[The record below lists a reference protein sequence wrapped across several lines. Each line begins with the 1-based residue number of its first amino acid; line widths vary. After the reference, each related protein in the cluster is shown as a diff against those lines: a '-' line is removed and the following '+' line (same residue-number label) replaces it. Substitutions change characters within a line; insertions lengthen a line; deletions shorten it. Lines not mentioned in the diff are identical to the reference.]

1 MNLMRR
7 VRVWA
12 GRIGLG
18 RKIAIALAIPALAS
32 GVATYLALTGAPPFG
47 PHPNAVL
54 SLLNL
59 DLVLLLAL
67 GAVVAKRLIEVW
79 AERRRGL
86 AGSRLQIRLVVLFSL
101 IAVTPTIIV
110 AVFSYLFFS
119 FGIESWFSDKVR
131 TAISESLAVAE
142 AYLHEHQQAIRAD
155 VLAMANDLNRDAV
168 KLALNPQHLEQVVSA
183 QAALRGL
190 TEAVV
195 FDRAG
200 HMLARSSLSFTL
212 GFEPVPDDA
221 MHLADAGDVAIMT
234 NDSDDRVRALV
245 RLNQFGDVYLFVGR
259 FIEPRVL
266 NHMEETQRAAAQ
278 YEQLEGQRSG
288 FQITFA
294 LIFMMV
300 AMLFL
305 VAAVAIGIHFAT
317 QLAVPVSRLI
327 TAAEQVRGGDLAAR
341 VPEGDKDDELASL
354 SRAFNRMTYQIES
367 QQRELREAN
376 RQLDERRRFTETV
389 LTGVSAGVIGLDQL
403 GRVNLPNR
411 SASLLLGVDLEQA
424 IGQDLAEVA
433 PDMAGLL
440 DEVERRPDR
449 LAQSQVQL
457 VTGNSTRTLLVRI
470 AAEHNGRN
478 ISGFVVTFDD
488 ITELL
493 SAQRKAAWADIARRI
508 AHEIKNPL
516 TPIQLAAERLRRR
529 YLKEIKEDPE
539 TFTICTDTIIR
550 HVGDIGRMIDEFSS
564 FARMP
569 APVLKPANLVEIVH
583 QAVFLQR
590 TAHPEI
596 AFETIFLEHP
606 VMVRCDARLVG
617 QALINIVKNAIESIQ
632 ARIAE
637 AGDRPEGYIRV
648 AVVEGAGQAA
658 VIIEDNG
665 KGLPQHGRERL
676 TEPYV
681 TTRVKGT
688 GLGLAIVKKIMED
701 HQGELVLEDAES
713 EGARIRLI
721 FAASE
726 TRIPQR
732 SDVADQPMQLSAVT
746 HGA

>member
-1 MNLMRR
+1 
-7 VRVWA
+7 
-12 GRIGLG
+12 
-18 RKIAIALAIPALAS
+18 
-32 GVATYLALTGAPPFG
+32 
-47 PHPNAVL
+47 
-54 SLLNL
+54 
-59 DLVLLLAL
+59 
-67 GAVVAKRLIEVW
+67 
-79 AERRRGL
+79 
-86 AGSRLQIRLVVLFSL
+86 
-101 IAVTPTIIV
+101 
-110 AVFSYLFFS
+110 
-119 FGIESWFSDKVR
+119 
-131 TAISESLAVAE
+131 
-142 AYLHEHQQAIRAD
+142 
-155 VLAMANDLNRDAV
+155 
-168 KLALNPQHLEQVVSA
+168 VVSA

-190 TEAVV
+190 TEAMV

-200 HMLARSSLSFTL
+200 QMLARSSLAFTL

-221 MHLADAGDVAIMT
+221 IHLADTGDVAIMT

-245 RLNQFGDVYLFVGR
+245 RLNQFGDVYLYVGR

-266 NHMEETQRAAAQ
+266 NHMEETQRAAAL
-278 YEQLEGQRSG
+278 YEQMEGQRSG

-305 VAAVAIGIHFAT
+305 VAAVAIGIHFAA
-317 QLAVPVSRLI
+317 QFAGPISRLI
-327 TAAEQVRGGDLAAR
+327 SAAEQVRGGDLAAR
-341 VPEGDKDDELASL
+341 VPEGETDDELASL

-389 LTGVSAGVIGLDQL
+389 LTGVSAGVIGLDSL

-411 SASLLLGVDLEQA
+411 SASALLGTDLEQA

-433 PDMAGLL
+433 PEMAGLL
-440 DEVERRPDR
+440 DEAERRPDR
-449 LAQSQVQL
+449 LAQSQVEL
-457 VTGNSTRTLLVRI
+457 IRGNSTRTLLVRI
-470 AAEHNGRN
+470 AAEHNGRD

-529 YLKEIKEDPE
+529 YLKEIKSDVE
-539 TFTICTDTIIR
+539 TFTICTDTIVR

-569 APVLKPANLVEIVH
+569 TPVLKPENLVEIVH
-583 QAVFLQR
+583 RAVFLQR

-596 AFETIFLEHP
+596 VFEP
-606 VMVRCDARLVG
+606 VFPANPVAVSCDARLVG
-617 QALINIVKNAIESIQ
+617 QALINIVKNAIESIE
-632 ARIAE
+632 ARREDDSANPP
-637 AGDRPEGYIRV
+637 GHIRV
-648 AVVEGAGQAA
+648 SVAEKDGQAT

-665 KGLPQHGRERL
+665 KGLPQHGREQL

-681 TTRVKGT
+681 TTRTKGT

-701 HQGELVLEDAES
+701 HHGELVLEDGEL
-713 EGARIRLI
+713 EGARVSLH

-726 TRIPQR
+726 TRAAQR
-732 SDVADQPMQLSAVT
+732 LDAADEPMELSPAS